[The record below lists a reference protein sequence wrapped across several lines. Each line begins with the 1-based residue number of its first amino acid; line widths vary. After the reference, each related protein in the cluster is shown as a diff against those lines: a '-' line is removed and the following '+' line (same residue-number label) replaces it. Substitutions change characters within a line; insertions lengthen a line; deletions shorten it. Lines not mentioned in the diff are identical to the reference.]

1 MGVGDSIDIY
11 KILEPYYNDFR
22 KIKYQRPDGVFQIL
36 HIDEFVDN
44 LLHEERFLSMQLPRL
59 VKRRVFEANDQLE
72 PRISPLED
80 EFQEMCEKE
89 ELLGKAG
96 TSSEFS
102 DTDDELEA
110 KYAGFGKMK
119 LPGLDKKKK
128 TSKKKKISKVSEN
141 FQDTDEENEA
151 FLDPRQKKR
160 RLNEQQDADMFGDQA
175 NLGGLLK
182 NKDGETA
189 AGPSLP
195 PNYTA
200 HLSSEEEEQDEGEEQ
215 YYKDLKIIESR
226 RRKAEAVKRQ
236 KDRELL
242 NKIKRQNNTIRR
254 ENESYMIEKE
264 REEEAIRAQRKEEA
278 IARSEA
284 FKLKKRQAR
293 ERKFVE
299 KELKYI
305 QENQEKEIERIRRK
319 YGDKAALELKMQMEN
334 SGVANVNEDRRN
346 LDDMK

>member
-1 MGVGDSIDIY
+1 MELKYVAGTVAPNTRPTPFLCLVAKMLQIQPDMSIVMTFIQNQDFKYLRCLGMFYLRMVGDSIDIY

-195 PNYTA
+195 PNYTS
-200 HLSSEEEEQDEGEEQ
+200 HLSSEEENGSGEEEND
-215 YYKDLKIIESR
+215 KVNNNITKI
-226 RRKAEAVKRQ
+226 
-236 KDRELL
+236 
-242 NKIKRQNNTIRR
+242 
-254 ENESYMIEKE
+254 
-264 REEEAIRAQRKEEA
+264 
-278 IARSEA
+278 SEPSN
-284 FKLKKRQAR
+284 L
-293 ERKFVE
+293 VV
-299 KELKYI
+299 
-305 QENQEKEIERIRRK
+305 ENQKLQSGKKIGNYSTKLNVRITL
-319 YGDKAALELKMQMEN
+319 YVGKM
-334 SGVANVNEDRRN
+334 
-346 LDDMK
+346 